1 MPYLKIIPLGAAA
14 AVLLALPGCGHKESS
29 ATDTTKA
36 LQENFK
42 AADPQVQQAVAQAT
56 AAINAAAAA
65 ADLEAQRAQ
74 YIQALRPVTPLVG
87 QGQLS
92 KEQVKAVQQ
101 VYLHVQRAAQQNPK
115 LNNKDFYQAQA
126 ALANQLYRAGVMP

>member
-1 MPYLKIIPLGAAA
+1 MQYLKIMLVGAAA
-14 AVLLALPGCGHKESS
+14 ATLLAGPGCGRRQTA
-29 ATDTTKA
+29 ATDATKA

-42 AADPQVQQAVAQAT
+42 EADPQVQQAVAEAT
-56 AAINAAAAA
+56 VALNAAAAT

-74 YIQALRPVTPLVG
+74 YIQALRPVTPLLG

-115 LNNKDFYQAQA
+115 LNSKDFHQAQA
-126 ALANQLYRAGVMP
+126 ALADQLYRAGVMP